1 MLDLRFPTGGFFLLA
16 GAILLVLGVV
26 DPNARAALTDVNVN
40 LYCGIAMI
48 VFGVFMLLLAFRA
61 AKKAS

>member
-1 MLDLRFPTGGFFLLA
+1 MLDLRIPTGGFFLLA
-16 GAILLVLGVV
+16 GVILLGVGIL

-40 LYCGIAMI
+40 LYCGISMI
-48 VFGVFMLLLAFRA
+48 VFGAFLLLLAYR